1 MDLFNDNIKRAEK
14 GFIDKN
20 EILKYV
26 TEEDI
31 FELVFGFKP
40 KEYDYVVS
48 PFRPD
53 SRPGCWFQYAI
64 SGKLRFI
71 DFGSKL
77 YINNQKMISIDCFD
91 TVQQFFKLP
100 NLYRT
105 LQFIKQHLIDGKNLS
120 EIQITRTVENKVRNK
135 VEILFTPKIY
145 SLEDKKYWLDRY
157 QIYKENL
164 IEDKVFPVAQFKML
178 NTKYGNYTINTKSLC
193 YCYTDF
199 ESGNKKIYRPNDK
212 KKFLTNCIQN
222 DIGGTRFL
230 PSTGKTLIITKS
242 YKDYRVLK
250 NQGLTVI
257 WFQNEGMYP
266 TLDILLPLCNR
277 FEKVVI
283 FFDNDKTGIEASTK
297 LMNIINSYIPGKAFN
312 VYLPER
318 LITESITD
326 PSDLIY
332 RKGREQLIQFLI
344 HKNLI

>member
-1 MDLFNDNIKRAEK
+1 MDLFNDNLKVTGK

-26 TEEDI
+26 SEEDI

-53 SRPGCWFQYAI
+53 NKPGCWFQYAI

-71 DFGSKL
+71 DFASKI
-77 YINNQKMISIDCFD
+77 YVNNVKMISIDCFD
-91 TVQQFFKLP
+91 CVQQFFNLP

-105 LQFIKQHLIDGKNLS
+105 LQFIKKHLIDGKNLS
-120 EIQITRTVENKVRNK
+120 EIQNTRTLEIKVRNK

-145 SLEDKKYWLDRY
+145 TLEDKNFWFDRY
-157 QIYKENL
+157 EIYKENL
-164 IEDKVFPVAQFKML
+164 IEDKVFPISQYKML
-178 NTKYGNYTINTKSLC
+178 NTKYGDYSITTKTIS

-199 ESGNKKIYRPNDK
+199 ESGNKKIYRPLDK
-212 KKFLTNCIQN
+212 NRFLTNCIQN
-222 DIGGTRFL
+222 DIGGIRFL
-230 PSTGKTLIITKS
+230 SDTGKTLVITKS

-257 WFQNEGMYP
+257 WFQNEGMFP

-277 FEKVVI
+277 FKEIVI
-283 FFDNDKTGIEASTK
+283 FFDNDKAGIEASLK
-297 LMNIINSYIPGKAFN
+297 LVKIINSYIPGKASAIH
-312 VYLPER
+312 LPER
-318 LITESITD
+318 LLHENITD
-326 PSDLIY
+326 PSDFIY
-332 RKGREQLIQFLI
+332 KKGREQLIQFLI

>member
-1 MDLFNDNIKRAEK
+1 MNLFNENIGRTEK

-40 KEYDYVVS
+40 KEYDYVTS
-48 PFRPD
+48 PFRID
-53 SRPGCWFQYAI
+53 EKPGCWFQYSI
-64 SGKLRFI
+64 SGKLGFI
-71 DFGSKL
+71 DFGSKIYL
-77 YINNQKMISIDCFD
+77 KNQKMIRMDCFD
-91 TVQQFFKLP
+91 AVQQYFKLP

-105 LQFIKQHLIDGKNLS
+105 LRFIKEHLIDGKNLP
-120 EIQITRTVENKVRNK
+120 EISSVKLSKKVGKNKID
-135 VEILFTPKIY
+135 ILFTPKIY
-145 SLEDKKYWLDRY
+145 TIEDRKFWFDKY

-164 IEDKVFPVAQFKML
+164 IEDKVFPITQYKAL
-178 NTKYGNYTINTKSLC
+178 NTKFGNYSVTTKSIS

-199 ESGNKKIYRPNDK
+199 ESGNKKIYRPLEK
-212 KKFLTNCIQN
+212 MRFFTNCNQN
-222 DIGGTRFL
+222 DIGGINSL
-230 PSTGKTLIITKS
+230 PNRGKLLVITKS

-277 FEKVVI
+277 FENISV
-283 FFDNDKTGIEASTK
+283 FFDNDKTGIEASIK
-297 LMNIINSYIPGKAFN
+297 LVSIINSYIPGKAFN
-312 VYLPER
+312 TYLSEN
-318 LITESITD
+318 LIQEQITD
-326 PSDLIY
+326 PSDFIY
-332 RKGREQLIQFLI
+332 KKGREQLIQFLI